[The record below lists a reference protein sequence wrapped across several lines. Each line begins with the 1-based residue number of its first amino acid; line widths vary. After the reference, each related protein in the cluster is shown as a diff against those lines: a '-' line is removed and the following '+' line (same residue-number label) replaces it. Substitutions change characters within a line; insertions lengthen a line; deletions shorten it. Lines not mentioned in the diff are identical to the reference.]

1 VQIERMTR
9 AYDPWP
15 VARTRLGG
23 EDMLIWRAAVENE
36 AAESGGA
43 APGTIVS
50 VTPNPLVQCGEG
62 RLRLIE
68 VQAPGRKR
76 IPAADFFR
84 GKRIAVG
91 ARLRT

>member
-1 VQIERMTR
+1 MQIERMTR

-23 EDMLIWRAAVENE
+23 EEMLIWRAAVDDMPS
-36 AAESGGA
+36 SGDV
-43 APGTIVS
+43 PGTIVS
-50 VTPNPLVQCGEG
+50 VAPHPIVQCGVG

-84 GKRIAVG
+84 GKRVAAG
-91 ARLRT
+91 AWLGA